1 MLAFR
6 IIAAIFLLFL
16 LGVLLIVFFLG
27 VGHKSKNEKSST
39 QFLSF
44 FSAFFQSKLPKSESL
59 FDAFKTFKTEF

>member
-1 MLAFR
+1 MLAFK

-44 FSAFFQSKLPKSESL
+44 FLLLEYHDCPKKFPFL
-59 FDAFKTFKTEF
+59 KQVVVGLVW